1 MKLPKGYVSP
11 EIAYMVEL
19 ETDEDGPIQYGA
31 FFSEVPAQRLMER
44 LIRDGHDE
52 ERLRIN
58 MVAIHSRLEDHEWD
72 R

>member
-11 EIAYMVEL
+11 ETAYVVEF
-19 ETDEDGPIQYGA
+19 ETDEDGPVQYGA
-31 FFSEVPAQRLMER
+31 FFSEAHASRLKDR
-44 LIRDGHDE
+44 LIRDGVDA

-58 MVAIHSRLEDHEWD
+58 IVAIHSRLEDYEWD